1 MAVLRGAA
9 VLAALL
15 LALPARAQVSYQT
28 LPGDRYHERMAM
40 PGLVWGSRIV
50 IEDKP
55 CCETPPGAASP
66 DEQEAKVM
74 AEIPGQALRQD
85 RVLELRLD
93 GFRMMR
99 ITDCDDLNTCGNA
112 AYRIHRLVAWW
123 PGTLR
128 TYVIDV
134 RVYEGEMAFL
144 VRAGDGS
151 VTLVGR
157 PPVLSPNARYAISWD
172 PSLMNGPVMELLDL
186 RTHPPAIRV
195 ITPER
200 ICGDQQVRPGRN
212 PVWLSDTKVEF
223 DDSTLGVATSPKFK
237 LTLQIV
243 ADTNLRW
250 ECHL

>member
-1 MAVLRGAA
+1 MLKSAA

-15 LALPARAQVSYQT
+15 LALPTQAQVSYQT
-28 LPGDRYHERMAM
+28 LPDDRYHNRMAM
-40 PGLVWGSRIV
+40 PGLVFGSRIV

-55 CCETPPGAASP
+55 CCETPQGAASP

-74 AEIPGQALRQD
+74 AEIPGQALRQG

-99 ITDCDDLNTCGNA
+99 ITDCDDLNTCGNSE
-112 AYRIHRLVAWW
+112 YRIHRLVAWW

-128 TYVIDV
+128 TYVIGV
-134 RVYEGEMAFL
+134 RVYESEMAFL

-151 VTLVGR
+151 ATVVAR
-157 PPVLSPNARYAISWD
+157 PPILSPNARYAISWD
-172 PSLMNGPVMELLDL
+172 PSLMNGPMMELLDL
-186 RTHPPAIRV
+186 RRHPPRIHV

-200 ICGDQQVRPGRN
+200 ICRDQEVHPGRQ
-212 PVWLSDTKVEF
+212 PMWLSDTQVAF
-223 DDSTLGVATSPKFK
+223 DDSTLGSGTSPRFR

-250 ECHL
+250 ECHF

>member
-1 MAVLRGAA
+1 MAVLRSAA
-9 VLAALL
+9 VLAALF
-15 LALPARAQVSYQT
+15 LALPTRAQVSYQT
-28 LPGDRYHERMAM
+28 LPGDQYHRRMAM
-40 PGLVWGSRIV
+40 PGLVWDSRIV

-66 DEQEAKVM
+66 DDQEARVM
-74 AEIPGQALRQD
+74 AEIPGQALREG

-93 GFRMMR
+93 GFRTLK
-99 ITDCDDLNTCGNA
+99 ITDCDDLNRCGNA
-112 AYRIHRLVAWW
+112 AFRTHRVVAWW

-128 TYVIDV
+128 TYVINV

-151 VTLVGR
+151 VTIVAR
-157 PPVLSPNARYAISWD
+157 PPILSPNARYAISWD
-172 PSLMNGPVMELLDL
+172 PSLMNGPAMELLDL
-186 RTHPPAIRV
+186 ARHTPAIHV

-200 ICGDQQVRPGRN
+200 VCRDEQVHPGRQ
-212 PVWLSDTKVEF
+212 PVWLSDTKVAF
-223 DDSTLGVATSPKFK
+223 DDSTLGTATSPRFR

-250 ECHL
+250 ECHF